1 MEKLRIVGG
10 RKLSGRLSISGSKNA
25 ALPILA
31 ASLLATKPVALSR
44 VPHLRDVTTMISLLG
59 SLGADVLVDDKMRVN
74 VLPSALKSLRAPYDL
89 VKTMRASFVVLGPLL
104 TRYGEAEVSLPGGCA
119 IGARPVDQHI
129 KGLESLGATINVED
143 GYVRAE
149 ARHGLKGNDFCFD
162 VVTVGGTQNL
172 IMAAVM
178 AKGVTRL
185 ENCACEPEVE
195 DLCNFLNA
203 MGAKISGVGSS
214 SVMIEGVSSLDG
226 CDYSIMAER
235 VEAGTYL
242 IAAAV
247 TKGKV
252 RLDNISPFVLRSVTD
267 KLVESGAEI
276 DTGEA
281 WIELDMHDRRP
292 VAVDVETAPYP
303 GFPTDMQAQ
312 YLALNSI
319 ADGASLITEKI
330 FENRF
335 MHVQELC
342 RLGANI
348 RLLGPSSAIV
358 EGVTNLRGAP
368 VMATDLRASFSLVVA
383 ALAAEGETIIDR
395 IYHIDRGYET
405 IEEKLR
411 LMGAEVSRF
420 S

>member
-226 CDYSIMAER
+226 CDYSIMADR

-368 VMATDLRASFSLVVA
+368 VMATDLRAAFSLVVA

>member
-59 SLGADVLVDDKMRVN
+59 SLGADLLVDDKMRVN

-226 CDYSIMAER
+226 CDYSIMADR

>member
-1 MEKLRIVGG
+1 MEKLRIIGG
-10 RKLSGRLSISGSKNA
+10 KKLAGRLSISGSKNA

-59 SLGADVLVDDKMRVN
+59 SLGSDVLVDDKMRVN

-104 TRYGEAEVSLPGGCA
+104 TRYGRAEVSLPGGCA

-129 KGLESLGATINVED
+129 KGLESLGANINVED

-149 ARHGLKGNDFCFD
+149 AQHGLRGNNFCFD

-172 IMAAVM
+172 MMAAVM
-178 AKGVTRL
+178 AEGVTRL

-195 DLCNFLNA
+195 DLGNFLNT
-203 MGAKISGVGSS
+203 MGAKISGLGSS
-214 SVMIEGVSSLDG
+214 LITIEGVSNLGG
-226 CDYSIMAER
+226 CSYSIMADR

-242 IAAAV
+242 IAAAI
-247 TKGKV
+247 TRGKV
-252 RLDNISPFVLRSVTD
+252 RLDNISPLVLRSVTD
-267 KLVESGAEI
+267 KLVESGAKI

-281 WIELDMHDRRP
+281 WIELDMRNRRP
-292 VAVDVETAPYP
+292 VGVDIETAPYP

-319 ADGASLITEKI
+319 ADGTSMIREKI

-358 EGVTNLRGAP
+358 EGVANLRGAP

>member
-74 VLPSALKSLRAPYDL
+74 VLPSALKSLRAPYEL

-226 CDYSIMAER
+226 CDYSIMADR

-319 ADGASLITEKI
+319 ADGASLIREKI

>member
-1 MEKLRIVGG
+1 MRLRVVGTA
-10 RKLSGRLSISGSKNA
+10 SG
-25 ALPILA
+25 
-31 ASLLATKPVALSR
+31 
-44 VPHLRDVTTMISLLG
+44 
-59 SLGADVLVDDKMRVN
+59 VDSHHV
-74 VLPSALKSLRAPYDL
+74 
-89 VKTMRASFVVLGPLL
+89 
-104 TRYGEAEVSLPGGCA
+104 EA

-129 KGLESLGATINVED
+129 KGLESMGAKINVED

-149 ARHGLKGNDFCFD
+149 AQHGLRGNNFCFD

-172 IMAAVM
+172 MMAAVM
-178 AKGVTRL
+178 AEGVTRL

-195 DLCNFLNA
+195 DLGNFLNT
-203 MGAKISGVGSS
+203 MGAKISGLGSS
-214 SVMIEGVSSLDG
+214 LITIEGVSSLGG
-226 CDYSIMAER
+226 CSYSIMADR

-242 IAAAV
+242 IAAAI
-247 TKGKV
+247 TRGKV
-252 RLDNISPFVLRSVTD
+252 RLDNISPLVLRSVTD
-267 KLVESGAEI
+267 KLVESGAKI

-281 WIELDMHDRRP
+281 WIELDMRNRRP
-292 VAVDVETAPYP
+292 VAVDIETAPYP

-319 ADGASLITEKI
+319 ADGTSMIREKI

-358 EGVTNLRGAP
+358 EGVANLRGAP

>member
-59 SLGADVLVDDKMRVN
+59 SLGADLLVDDKMRVN

-226 CDYSIMAER
+226 CDYSIMADR

-405 IEEKLR
+405 IEEK
-411 LMGAEVSRF
+411 
-420 S
+420 

>member
-226 CDYSIMAER
+226 CDYSIMADR

-395 IYHIDRGYET
+395 IYHIDRGLSL
-405 IEEKLR
+405 IHI
-411 LMGAEVSRF
+411 
-420 S
+420 

>member
-1 MEKLRIVGG
+1 MEKLRIIGG
-10 RKLSGRLSISGSKNA
+10 KKLAGRLSISGSKNA

-59 SLGADVLVDDKMRVN
+59 SLGSDVLVDDKMRVN
-74 VLPSALKSLRAPYDL
+74 VLPSTLKSLRAPYDL

-104 TRYGEAEVSLPGGCA
+104 TRYGRAEVSLPGGCA

-129 KGLESLGATINVED
+129 KGLESLGANINVED

-149 ARHGLKGNDFCFD
+149 AQHGLRGNNFCFD

-172 IMAAVM
+172 MMAAVM
-178 AKGVTRL
+178 AEGVTRL

-195 DLCNFLNA
+195 DLGNFLNT
-203 MGAKISGVGSS
+203 MGAKISGLGSS
-214 SVMIEGVSSLDG
+214 LITIEGVSSLGG
-226 CDYSIMAER
+226 CSYSIMADR

-242 IAAAV
+242 IAAAI
-247 TKGKV
+247 TRGKV
-252 RLDNISPFVLRSVTD
+252 RLDNISPLVLRSVTD
-267 KLVESGAEI
+267 KLVESGAKI

-281 WIELDMHDRRP
+281 WIELDMRNRRP
-292 VAVDVETAPYP
+292 VAVDIETAPYP

-319 ADGASLITEKI
+319 ADGTSMIREKI

-358 EGVTNLRGAP
+358 EGVANLRGAP